1 MRESLTPAVQPA
13 RQAAR
18 KPRTIHS
25 CNFRSAGRLSNED
38 ARLLTAIHE
47 EFAQLVGTSLD
58 AYIGTSCAVRLEALD
73 QLSLKEHV
81 VELPAHCFIV
91 PVVPNAVVLEFENDL
106 VFPIVELLLG
116 GAGVTRDAGRD
127 LSEIEEEIMEDI
139 VLLIGRQAAAIWHM
153 PDLPIAIYPR
163 MKPIEMQQAS
173 AMGDK
178 VTVFRFSV
186 QLSGVMGAFRVVVS
200 SEFLSLVLKQIGHEQ
215 QQKKSRLRS
224 FPMPSLR
231 ERILDCDVEVIAE
244 LPMLKVQVRDL
255 IALQPGSVLKLHAPI
270 RNPSM
275 LTSGGHRLFEA
286 APVRI
291 GSQRAAQLGRS
302 IRSTDREGR

>member
-1 MRESLTPAVQPA
+1 VAHPE
-13 RQAAR
+13 RQASR
-18 KPRTIHS
+18 KPRVIHS

-47 EFAQLVGTSLD
+47 EFAQLVATSLD
-58 AYIGTSCAVRLEALD
+58 SYVGTSCAVNLEALE
-73 QLSLKEHV
+73 QISLKEHV

-91 PVVPNAVVLEFENDL
+91 PVSPNAVVLEFENEL

-116 GAGVTRDAGRD
+116 GVGDTRDASRD

-139 VLLIGRQAAAIWHM
+139 VLLIGRQAASIWRM
-153 PDLPIAIYPR
+153 PDLPLAIFPR
-163 MKPIEMQQAS
+163 LKPIEMQQAS

-178 VTVFRFSV
+178 VTVFRFLV
-186 QLSGVMGAFRVVVS
+186 QLAGVTGGFRLVVS
-200 SEFLSLVLKQIGHEQ
+200 SDFLNLVMKQINHEQ
-215 QQKKSRLRS
+215 HQKKSRLKS
-224 FPMPSLR
+224 FPMPTLR
-231 ERILDCDVEVIAE
+231 ERILDCDVEVTAE